1 MKGSTSARLWNDP
14 CAVVIEAPANIGS
27 AVVKKGENKIPTSNM
42 MAKNDCYKLSLTKS
56 AV

>member
-14 CAVVIEAPANIGS
+14 CAVVIDAPVNIGS